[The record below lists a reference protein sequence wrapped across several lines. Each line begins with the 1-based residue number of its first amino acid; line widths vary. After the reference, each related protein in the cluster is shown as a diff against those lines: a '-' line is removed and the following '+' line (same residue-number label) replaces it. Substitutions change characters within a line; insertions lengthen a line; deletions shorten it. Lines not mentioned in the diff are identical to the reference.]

1 MSLEFGMTVAGLGAL
16 AGWLVVLSEQ
26 VRAGLLLRRERTR
39 VTAQSPILAGPHW
52 NATPVAT
59 AQSAT
64 LSSIAPAQKAAAYQ
78 NVLDSFGHDLEQDI
92 AQWESVLCDFP
103 QVLFPDA
110 ADLPP
115 PVEQPDSAGKPTRRK
130 RRSKK
135 GREKVVTPERSRI
148 VLPEERD
155 MIGRLAKT
163 GFTPEEIAM
172 WLNLPL
178 ERVQE
183 LLCRLLD

>member
-1 MSLEFGMTVAGLGAL
+1 MRPWQLGLPG
-16 AGWLVVLSEQ
+16 SK
-26 VRAGLLLRRERTR
+26 
-39 VTAQSPILAGPHW
+39 
-52 NATPVAT
+52 
-59 AQSAT
+59 
-64 LSSIAPAQKAAAYQ
+64 APAQKAAAYR
-78 NVLDSFGHDLEQDI
+78 NVLDSFGDDLEQDI

-115 PVEQPDSAGKPTRRK
+115 PVEQPDSEEKPNRRK

-135 GREKVVTPERSRI
+135 GREKVVSPERSRI

-163 GFTPEEIAM
+163 GFAPEEIAL

-183 LLCRLLD
+183 LLRR

>member
-1 MSLEFGMTVAGLGAL
+1 MSLEFGMAVVGLGAL
-16 AGWLVVLSEQ
+16 VGWLVVLSEQ
-26 VRAGLLLRRERTR
+26 VRAGLLLRREPTR
-39 VTAQSPILAGPHW
+39 ATAQSSVLSGPHW
-52 NATPVAT
+52 NSAP
-59 AQSAT
+59 AQAAA
-64 LSSIAPAQKAAAYQ
+64 LAAIAPAQKAAAYQ
-78 NVLDSFGHDLEQDI
+78 NVLDSFAVDLEQDI

-110 ADLPP
+110 ADLPS
-115 PVEQPDSAGKPTRRK
+115 PVERPDSAEKPKLRK

-135 GREKVVTPERSRI
+135 GREKVISPERSRI

-163 GFTPEEIAM
+163 GFAPEEIAL

-183 LLCRLLD
+183 FLRR